1 MHVLKEVESNRRRN
15 CLQALYTL
23 RWVQVHKCTH
33 TTEDGLITAGGKA
46 RGKASHSLYSVKLS
60 LVQFPFT
67 RDFVSW
73 WNNIITSDVVILTQN
88 FSDYKFKTFI
98 PYYQE
103 TKNIK
108 KDCILM
114 LTVLGQAI

>member
-1 MHVLKEVESNRRRN
+1 MHTHHRR
-15 CLQALYTL
+15 C
-23 RWVQVHKCTH
+23 
-33 TTEDGLITAGGKA
+33 LITVGGKKG
-46 RGKASHSLYSVKLS
+46 GKASHSLYSVKLS

-73 WNNIITSDVVILTQN
+73 WNNIITSDVAILTQN

-103 TKNIK
+103 TKNK
-108 KDCILM
+108 KKRLYINAQSAG
-114 LTVLGQAI
+114 TGNIESPENYVAII